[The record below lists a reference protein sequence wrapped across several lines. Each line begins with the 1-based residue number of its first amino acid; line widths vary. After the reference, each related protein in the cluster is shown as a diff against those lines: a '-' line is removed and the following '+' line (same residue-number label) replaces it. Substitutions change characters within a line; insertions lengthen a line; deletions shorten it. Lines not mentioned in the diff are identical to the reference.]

1 MGDMKKFQFSLG
13 TVLGYKQQVQEGLQ
27 NEHAQLV
34 HRVRQAEQRLEEL
47 EEAYR
52 NCNRELREAEAKGT
66 TVSEVL
72 KYQSALR
79 YWEQQIHD
87 ARAHLVQ
94 CRQAAEAKRAELVA
108 ARQETA
114 SLEKV
119 RERKH
124 EEYRYQI
131 QKSEELFIEELVAS
145 QWRVPAP

>member
-13 TVLGYKQQVQEGLQ
+13 TVLGYKQQVQEGIQ

-52 NCNRELREAEAKGT
+52 SCNRELREAEAKGT

-124 EEYRYQI
+124 EEYRYQL

>member
-1 MGDMKKFQFSLG
+1 MKKFQFSLS

-52 NCNRELREAEAKGT
+52 SCNRELREAEAKGT

-145 QWRVPAP
+145 QWRVPAH

>member
-13 TVLGYKQQVQEGLQ
+13 TVLGYKQQVQEGIQ

>member
-1 MGDMKKFQFSLG
+1 MKKFQFSLS

-119 RERKH
+119 WERKH

>member
-1 MGDMKKFQFSLG
+1 MKKFQFSLS

-27 NEHAQLV
+27 NEHAQLL
-34 HRVRQAEQRLEEL
+34 HRVREAEQRLEEL

-52 NCNRELREAEAKGT
+52 SCNRELREAEAKGT
-66 TVSEVL
+66 TVAEVL

-94 CRQAAEAKRAELVA
+94 CRQAAEAKRAELVV

-119 RERKH
+119 RERKQ
-124 EEYRYQI
+124 EEYRHQV

-145 QWRVPAP
+145 QWGVSAP

>member
-13 TVLGYKQQVQEGLQ
+13 TVLGYKQQVQEGIQ

-52 NCNRELREAEAKGT
+52 SCNRELRKAEAKGT

-124 EEYRYQI
+124 EEYRYQL

>member
-1 MGDMKKFQFSLG
+1 MGGMKKFQFSLS

-94 CRQAAEAKRAELVA
+94 CRQAAEAKRALK
-108 ARQETA
+108 
-114 SLEKV
+114 LK
-119 RERKH
+119 K
-124 EEYRYQI
+124 
-131 QKSEELFIEELVAS
+131 
-145 QWRVPAP
+145 

>member
-1 MGDMKKFQFSLG
+1 MKKFQFSLS

>member
-1 MGDMKKFQFSLG
+1 M
-13 TVLGYKQQVQEGLQ
+13 LGYKQQVQEGLQ

>member
-13 TVLGYKQQVQEGLQ
+13 TVLGYKQQVQEGIQ

-52 NCNRELREAEAKGT
+52 SCNRELREAEAKGT

-94 CRQAAEAKRAELVA
+94 CRQDAEAKRAELVA

-124 EEYRYQI
+124 EEYRYQL

>member
-1 MGDMKKFQFSLG
+1 MGGMKKFQFSLS

-52 NCNRELREAEAKGT
+52 SCNRELREAEAKGT

-119 RERKH
+119 RE
-124 EEYRYQI
+124 QI
-131 QKSEELFIEELVAS
+131 GRAHV
-145 QWRVPAP
+145 

>member
-1 MGDMKKFQFSLG
+1 MGGMKKFQFSLG

>member
-13 TVLGYKQQVQEGLQ
+13 TVLGYKQQVQEGIQ

-52 NCNRELREAEAKGT
+52 SCNRELREAEAKGT

-124 EEYRYQI
+124 EAYRYQL

>member
-1 MGDMKKFQFSLG
+1 M
-13 TVLGYKQQVQEGLQ
+13 Q

-94 CRQAAEAKRAELVA
+94 CRQTAEAKRAELVA